1 MFLESDQS
9 TAQGSFFNF
18 GQFYVPVVGFYF
30 MKTDFF
36 FFLLYEEN
44 SFLEQ
49 FYPDFKS

>member
-36 FFLLYEEN
+36 FF
-44 SFLEQ
+44 
-49 FYPDFKS
+49 FYMKKINF